1 MSKTDNIIRLDE
13 AQLHE
18 HLDQKIT
25 ESVEE
30 TLNGLLD
37 AEADRL
43 CGAGRYERCA
53 DWVDTRAGHYERKL
67 HTKAGEVNL
76 KVPKLRSLPFE
87 TQIIERYRRKESS
100 VEEAMYLAGWPVYW
114 LWA

>member
-53 DWVDTRAGHYERKL
+53 D
-67 HTKAGEVNL
+67 
-76 KVPKLRSLPFE
+76 
-87 TQIIERYRRKESS
+87 
-100 VEEAMYLAGWPVYW
+100 
-114 LWA
+114 